1 MSQGISLLP
10 KDKGPAE
17 GSLKAV
23 GSKRLHTDAPSS
35 PVYHNVYVRRKV
47 ETEHSKVNSSQ
58 ELKGN
63 GRDKTKEHE
72 EQQNVETEH
81 SKVNSSQELKG
92 NGRDKTKEH
101 EEQKNVETEH
111 SKVSSSQEFKVN
123 ERDRTKEQKEQQQKE
138 TEHSQVNSSQELKDN
153 GSRKTKEQD
162 ERRVQHDHIN
172 KPEVPPPIAES
183 GIKEDEERQTVQH
196 GQVPEVAP
204 PIAESGAKE
213 QEERQTVQNEQ
224 VNKPEL
230 PPPIAESGIKEKE
243 EWRTVQHEQVNKPE
257 LPPPIT
263 EPVRLMPSE
272 MASPIAEPV
281 GLVPSES
288 PEKTNAETA
297 SEENEPPVVS
307 ANEPL
312 VTPGTTVQGD
322 IHRSG
327 NQNPYWSE
335 RYIRL
340 QAYLENCDRSPQ
352 EGYMRMLRSL
362 SAADRSLHAI
372 ELEKR
377 AIHLLVGEG
386 KELQRMKSLNVL
398 GKSPP
403 NGSSKQAPLQR

>member
-1 MSQGISLLP
+1 MSQGTSLVP
-10 KDKGPAE
+10 KDKGPSE
-17 GSLKAV
+17 DNLKAV
-23 GSKRLHTDAPSS
+23 GTKRLHTDASSS
-35 PVYHNVYVRRKV
+35 PVYHNVYVRRKVETEHSKVNSSQELKGNGRGKTKEHEEQRNV

-81 SKVNSSQELKG
+81 SKVSSSQELKG
-92 NGRDKTKEH
+92 NERDKTKE
-101 EEQKNVETEH
+101 
-111 SKVSSSQEFKVN
+111 
-123 ERDRTKEQKEQQQKE
+123 QKE
-138 TEHSQVNSSQELKDN
+138 TEHSQVNSCQELKYN
-153 GSRKTKEQD
+153 GSGKTKEQD

-183 GIKEDEERQTVQH
+183 GIKEEEERQMVQH
-196 GQVPEVAP
+196 GQLNRPEVAP
-204 PIAESGAKE
+204 HIAESGTKQ
-213 QEERQTVQNEQ
+213 QEERQGVQNEQ

-243 EWRTVQHEQVNKPE
+243 ECQTVQHDQINRPE

-263 EPVRLMPSE
+263 EPVGLVPSE
-272 MASPIAEPV
+272 MASPIAEPL
-281 GLVPSES
+281 GPVPSES

-297 SEENEPPVVS
+297 PEENEPAVIP

-312 VTPGTTVQGD
+312 VTPGTTVEGD
-322 IHRSG
+322 IHMSG

-340 QAYLENCDRSPQ
+340 QTYLENCDRSPQ
-352 EGYMRMLRSL
+352 EGYMQMLRSL
-362 SAADRSLHAI
+362 SAAGRSLHAI